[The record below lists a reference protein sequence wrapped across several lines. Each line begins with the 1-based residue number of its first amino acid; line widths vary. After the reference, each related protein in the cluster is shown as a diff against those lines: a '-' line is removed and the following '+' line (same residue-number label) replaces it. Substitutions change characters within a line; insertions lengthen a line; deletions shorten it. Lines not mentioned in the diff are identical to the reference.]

1 MTPTKFFALI
11 IGTEILNRRRAD
23 KHFNFVSQALLE
35 RGHKLSGSLIVED
48 DPALIVQTIK
58 LIQSQANSVL
68 FSFGGIGSTPDD
80 HTRQCAATALRDDKL
95 IMHLEAK
102 DIISSRIDTSKK
114 PHALG
119 MAMLPSGSKLLENR
133 ANGMPAFYLD
143 DRYFFMPGFP
153 EMSHPMIEHILT
165 NLFEENA
172 PIYRYTL
179 IAHCGEGQLIE
190 VMKKMTDDIEFSSL
204 PSMYN
209 DGFRTT
215 ISVASHDRDSAKK
228 AFELYIDELET
239 KDINYTLTEE

>member
-11 IGTEILNRRRAD
+11 IGTEILNRRRTD
-23 KHFNFVSQALLE
+23 KHFNFVSQALLK
-35 RGHKLSGSLIVED
+35 RGHKLSGSLVIED

-58 LIQSQANSVL
+58 LIQSQPNSVL

-80 HTRQCAATALRDDKL
+80 HTRQCAATALRDGNL
-95 IMHLEAK
+95 TLHQEAK
-102 DIISSRIDTSKK
+102 EIISARIDTDKK
-114 PHALG
+114 PHALN
-119 MAMLPSGSKLLENR
+119 MAMLPKRSELLENT

-165 NLFEENA
+165 NLFEKNA

-179 IAHCGEGQLIE
+179 IARCGEGQLIE
-190 VMKKMTDDIEFSSL
+190 VMEKMTDDIEFSSL

-209 DGFRTT
+209 DRFRTT
-215 ISVASHDRDSAKK
+215 ISVASYDNNSAKK

-239 KDINYTLTEE
+239 KDINYSLTEE